1 MPPGVYDTR
10 FDSVSEVILDQ
21 ADFRFASALEYSRIP
36 STLFMISLRI
46 DQRFSTGFRSG
57 ELAGH
62 NPLPQ
67 EVISWVYNHSEVV
80 LAE

>member
-1 MPPGVYDTR
+1 M
-10 FDSVSEVILDQ
+10 ILDLAVFLKLSWTRQ
-21 ADFRFASALEYSRIP
+21 ILDSPSALEYSRNP
-36 STLFMISLRI
+36 SILFMISLRI
-46 DQRFSTGFRSG
+46 DQRFSIGFRSG

-67 EVISWVYNHSEVV
+67 EVMSWVYNHSVVV